1 MGMQRV
7 LNGPAYRFY
16 PTDDVAGVELGGALK
31 KVMALAAGMADGLA
45 LGDNAK
51 AALLTRG
58 QAKIV
63 RFGVA

>member
-1 MGMQRV
+1 MGMQWV

-16 PTDDVAGVELGGALK
+16 PTDDVAGVEFGGLK
-31 KVMALAAGMADGLA
+31 NVMALAAGMADGLA

>member
-1 MGMQRV
+1 M
-7 LNGPAYRFY
+7 NGPAYHVY
-16 PTDDVAGVELGGALK
+16 ATEDVAGVEFGGALK
-31 KVMALAAGMADGLA
+31 NVMALAAGMADGLA